1 MSKCVRCGGS
11 FLTRGRIKLAD
22 ADICFKC
29 YDALGF
35 DHKTGI
41 YIGKTYSWDQIK
53 DGYDAMRSREYEM
66 QAIKDARESGLT
78 LKLYK
83 QLNRVN
89 STPTEIKI
97 MSAICAVLL
106 DEGRDIDVIDAELGH
121 NGSLMLMID
130 GVVFIEYKAD
140 DGVKWIRFCNEG
152 EDKLRIG
159 GAGRMN
165 SLAPRIVAAYDSAA
179 PLHIDV
185 E

>member
-11 FLTRGRIKLAD
+11 FLTRGRIKLSD

-41 YIGKTYSWDQIK
+41 YIGKSYSWDQIK
-53 DGYDAMRSREYEM
+53 DGYNAMRAREYQE
-66 QAIKDARESGLT
+66 QAEKEARSIGLP
-78 LKLYK
+78 LKLYR
-83 QLNRVN
+83 QINRADATTMEV
-89 STPTEIKI
+89 KI
-97 MSAICAVLL
+97 LSAICAVLL
-106 DEGRDIDVIDAELGH
+106 DESRDIDVMDVALGD
-121 NGSLMLMID
+121 NGCLMLMID
-130 GVVFIEYKAD
+130 GVVFIEYKAAD
-140 DGVKWIRFCNEG
+140 SVKWIRFCNEG
-152 EDKLRIG
+152 DDKLRIA

-165 SLAPRIVAAYDSAA
+165 SLAPRIAAAYDSAA

>member
-41 YIGKTYSWDQIK
+41 YVGRSYSWDQIK
-53 DGYDAMRSREYEM
+53 DGFDAMMARKHLK
-66 QAIKDARESGLT
+66 QAEKDAQEAGLP
-78 LKLYK
+78 LRLYR
-83 QLNRVN
+83 QVSQVD
-89 STPTEIKI
+89 STPMEVKI
-97 MSAICAVLL
+97 MSAICAVLQ
-106 DEGRDIDVIDAELGH
+106 DEGRDVDVMDAALGH
-121 NGSLMLMID
+121 NGSLMLMIY
-130 GVVFIEYKAD
+130 GVVFIEYKAS

-152 EDKLRIG
+152 DDKLRIA

-179 PLHIDV
+179 PLHINV